1 VLAGILKELKINFKK
16 QYGKLPS
23 NSGFMVN
30 SIHEMIRASFR
41 CEDMVQC
48 VLGLKSL
55 DIDTYKALLT
65 HGPLTAEKL
74 GEILSRERSTAYRSL
89 QNLIACG
96 IVYRETRSI
105 DSGGYYYE
113 YVAIEPQ
120 EMKQMVKKNVDEWYN
135 QMNELIDKM
144 DDKVRALIMRLDDE
158 ES

>member
-1 VLAGILKELKINFKK
+1 
-16 QYGKLPS
+16 
-23 NSGFMVN
+23 MVN

-41 CEDMVQC
+41 CEDMVKC

-55 DIDTYKALLT
+55 DIDTYKALLM

-74 GEILSRERSTAYRSL
+74 GEILNRERSTAYRSL

-113 YVAIEPQ
+113 YVAIDPQ

-144 DDKVRALIMRLDDE
+144 DDKVSALVMRMDDE

>member
-1 VLAGILKELKINFKK
+1 
-16 QYGKLPS
+16 
-23 NSGFMVN
+23 MTN
-30 SIHEMIRASFR
+30 SIHEMIRASFK
-41 CEDMVQC
+41 CEDMVKC

-55 DIDTYKALLT
+55 DIDAYKALLV

-105 DSGGYYYE
+105 ESGGYYYE

-135 QMNELIDKM
+135 QMNELIEKM
-144 DDKVRALIMRLDDE
+144 DDKVSALVTRLDDE
-158 ES
+158 ESTTNDKVEH

>member
-1 VLAGILKELKINFKK
+1 
-16 QYGKLPS
+16 
-23 NSGFMVN
+23 MVN

-41 CEDMVQC
+41 CEDMVKC

-55 DIDTYKALLT
+55 DIDTYKALLM

-135 QMNELIDKM
+135 KMNDLIEKM
-144 DDKVRALIMRLDDE
+144 DDKVSALVMRMEDE
-158 ES
+158 ET